1 MAALEQASKV
11 TQLRSKGNAE
21 FGTGKFVEAEETY
34 TEAIALDGSIEALWS
49 NRAAARLKLGK
60 NAEAL
65 ADANS
70 CIELKPAFL
79 KGYHR
84 KALALKAMGDERGS
98 YETYVA
104 AVAVCEVD
112 AWLNKEMAKAKKN
125 MLKSFTEKKVD
136 TTEQMVYIFSSLED
150 LWDRLSTLAYF
161 WNTSTRPERYAI
173 FARLLAIGR
182 TPEKIHEFE
191 HEHMNSMTTKNY
203 EEMGRFPNP
212 HWIAFFVDLEEEA
225 KVTCLEGMWKHT
237 SVEEKDAIIKDLQH
251 FCANEGDAAE
261 EVPPDAEQ
269 PPVSSMSEMD

>member
-1 MAALEQASKV
+1 MCLPRFNHGA
-11 TQLRSKGNAE
+11 
-21 FGTGKFVEAEETY
+21 
-34 TEAIALDGSIEALWS
+34 WS
-49 NRAAARLKLGK
+49 RAAARLKLGK

-79 KGYHR
+79 KGVSAFRLEPRSRVLFNAWPLTRTCSGYHR

-173 FARLLAIGR
+173 FARL
-182 TPEKIHEFE
+182 
-191 HEHMNSMTTKNY
+191 
-203 EEMGRFPNP
+203 
-212 HWIAFFVDLEEEA
+212 
-225 KVTCLEGMWKHT
+225 
-237 SVEEKDAIIKDLQH
+237 
-251 FCANEGDAAE
+251 
-261 EVPPDAEQ
+261 
-269 PPVSSMSEMD
+269 